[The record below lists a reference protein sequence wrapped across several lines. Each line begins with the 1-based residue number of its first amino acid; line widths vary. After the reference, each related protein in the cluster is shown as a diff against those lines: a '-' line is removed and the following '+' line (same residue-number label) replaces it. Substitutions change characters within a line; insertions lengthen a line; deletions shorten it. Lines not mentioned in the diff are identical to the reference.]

1 MNYANL
7 LRSYIKESR
16 LTLDEISEKLEGF
29 GIKATK
35 PYLSKL
41 QNGKTPPASDKLNK
55 ALAEITGGDV
65 QKLIWAAFIEKAP
78 EEIKGF
84 FSLMNNPLIFSLLKI
99 EDKFPGFL
107 EGKYKGSNRIK
118 DIINSRE
125 YEQFKTSIEDFFES
139 LDETYQDPQYWT
151 TISREEFEDIYKK
164 EASIETTKI
173 IEINLYE
180 AHLDRAKKIISQ
192 TPTNQLDSLKLFNA
206 NMEAFNALELRLDQ
220 VISKVLMNNGVDK
233 DWALDYIEG
242 LSLREKFESA
252 LKIYLNYD
260 ITSEPFYKD
269 LKEAIK
275 LKSKFSNENSLVN
288 KEDTLFIIKTID
300 KVLKGINQ
308 KIIEEGL
315 DT

>member
-7 LRSYIKESR
+7 LRYYIKESR

-65 QKLIWAAFIEKAP
+65 QKLMWAAFIEKAP

-84 FSLMNNPLIFSLLKI
+84 FSLMNKPLILSLLKI

-125 YEQFKTSIEDFFES
+125 YEEFKALIVNFVES

-151 TISREEFEDIYKK
+151 TISREEFDDIYKK
-164 EASIETTKI
+164 EASIETTKV

-180 AHLDRAKKIISQ
+180 AYLDHAKKIISQ